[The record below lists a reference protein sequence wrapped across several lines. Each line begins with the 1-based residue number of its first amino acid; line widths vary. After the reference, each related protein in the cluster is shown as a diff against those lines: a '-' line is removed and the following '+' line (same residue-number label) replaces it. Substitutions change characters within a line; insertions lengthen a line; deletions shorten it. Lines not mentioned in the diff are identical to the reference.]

1 VISAIQVNGIDT
13 QFTYANYQD
22 QPVMKLDCSDGGVR
36 DLRSFNVYHK
46 AATEACDEG
55 ALSIAVPA
63 TLVVRAALPPPSA
76 LGCIASMQRDTYRDL
91 SIYLS

>member
-1 VISAIQVNGIDT
+1 MISAIQVNGIDT

-63 TLVVRAALPPPSA
+63 TLIVRAPVLLPSA
-76 LGCIASMQRDTYRDL
+76 PGCIANMKRDTYL
-91 SIYLS
+91 S